1 MWAILLEENEILI
14 TGNRYN
20 RNIEID
26 DLYSGLLQR
35 QVVDK
40 VCVKKDG
47 KLNIPDI
54 PEEIKKCVLAS
65 KFYKPTSRLFFT
77 IFTIVDPQNESNKKT
92 VRTELKNVEPCSLM
106 NNESHVNEKDQ
117 AQAVNQLKVIVPISI
132 SVLVLVVLLM
142 VVVACVCSKRFRY
155 KKVMKVDLNV
165 NYDTAGVDYEYGSAD
180 YDSMGDEISTGRREI
195 KMEVV
200 DRFLKESFLSLDF
213 LLRWWTIV
221 L

>member
-1 MWAILLEENEILI
+1 MFLHQISI
-14 TGNRYN
+14 NR
-20 RNIEID
+20 
-26 DLYSGLLQR
+26 
-35 QVVDK
+35 
-40 VCVKKDG
+40 
-47 KLNIPDI
+47 
-54 PEEIKKCVLAS
+54 
-65 KFYKPTSRLFFT
+65 RLF
-77 IFTIVDPQNESNKKT
+77 FTIVDPQNKNNKKT

-117 AQAVNQLKVIVPISI
+117 AQAVNQLKVIIPISI

-155 KKVMKVDLNV
+155 KKVMKVDMNM

-180 YDSMGDEISTGRREI
+180 YDSMGDETSTGRREI

-213 LLRWWTIV
+213 SFSYQVVDRSSVYGKTNEDWEDAVAVDNNPDYEI
-221 L
+221 